1 MKRWVIVLFILLGV
15 VILTLI
21 LAFDVP
27 GIHVLEPDAI
37 CLQTGS
43 IAMPTNQQKARGSI
57 CHNGTPRQ
65 VHSQI
70 QLLLP

>member
-1 MKRWVIVLFILLGV
+1 MKRWMIVLFIVLSV

-27 GIHVLEPDAI
+27 NIHMFEPNTI

-43 IAMPTNQQKARGSI
+43 TATPTTQQKASGHI
-57 CHNGTPRQ
+57 CTDGTPRQ
-65 VHSQI
+65 VHSQT
-70 QLLLP
+70 QP